1 MRKNH
6 DTKQEHEAH
15 AHLDDGLRQP
25 PAELLPTERI
35 ALGKLKGS
43 PGDRDTLLAGST
55 VGGEFTARFRY
66 TLKVGQD
73 YEREVSAAIPWHT
86 MAILALNKLSAAARR
101 DILAMAL
108 ERVEGSTDDQ
118 AEALVR
124 EGAALKEELEI
135 ALKGL
140 SQASKRT
147 VRGSVTGTVQ
157 VIEVTERRA

>member
-15 AHLDDGLRQP
+15 AHLDDGLHP
-25 PAELLPTERI
+25 SAELLPTERI

-73 YEREVSAAIPWHT
+73 YEREVPAAIPWHT

-101 DILAMAL
+101 DILQMAL
-108 ERVEGSTDDQ
+108 AYVEQTDENEPAILAKD
-118 AEALVR
+118 EL
-124 EGAALKEELEI
+124 ALKQELEI